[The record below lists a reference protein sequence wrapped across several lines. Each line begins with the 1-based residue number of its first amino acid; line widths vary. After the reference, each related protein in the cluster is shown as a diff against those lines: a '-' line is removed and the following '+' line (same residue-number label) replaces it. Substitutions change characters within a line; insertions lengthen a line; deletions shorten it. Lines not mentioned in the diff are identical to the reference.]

1 MANLQISLEATGDPT
16 RFAILESLAHSPQ
29 AVVDLARRFPVSR
42 PAVSQHLRVL
52 KNAGLIVGTREGRRT
67 VYRAD
72 PKGLAELRAHF
83 ERMWSDALASYK
95 NSVEG
100 ISKPK
105 KENQRGRN
113 RRRAYPKRS
122 DR

>member
-1 MANLQISLEATGDPT
+1 MANLQSSLEATGDPT
-16 RFAILESLAHSPQ
+16 RFAILECLAHSPQ

-52 KNAGLIVGTREGRRT
+52 KDAGLIVSEREGRRT

-83 ERMWSDALASYK
+83 DRMWSDALASFK
-95 NSVEG
+95 NSVES
-100 ISKPK
+100 IAKSK
-105 KENQRGRN
+105 KENHRGRN
-113 RRRAYPKRS
+113 RRHAHPKRS

>member
-1 MANLQISLEATGDPT
+1 
-16 RFAILESLAHSPQ
+16 
-29 AVVDLARRFPVSR
+29 
-42 PAVSQHLRVL
+42 VL